1 MTKKVIIETKTYKK
15 DDVIYSH
22 NDLSNKVYLIE
33 SGEVKILSK
42 HGLQLGILKEGE
54 IFGEVGHIIES
65 PRSVTA
71 IAIDNT
77 LIKVID
83 EKAIK
88 EKMNN
93 ADPVLSAIIRGLSL
107 RIGDAN
113 DLAEKFWLELNIYKS
128 LKED

>member
-1 MTKKVIIETKTYKK
+1 MTKKVIIETKTFKK

-71 IAIDNT
+71 IALNNT